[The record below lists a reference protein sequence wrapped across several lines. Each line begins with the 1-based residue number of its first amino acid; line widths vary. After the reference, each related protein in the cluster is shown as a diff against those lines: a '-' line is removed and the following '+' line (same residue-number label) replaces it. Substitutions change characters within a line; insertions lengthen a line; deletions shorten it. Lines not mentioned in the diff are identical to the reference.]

1 MKVSKKQID
10 ALTEVIAIGIGR
22 GAGVLNTM
30 LQSHVS
36 LRVPRIQILD
46 LDEYLVQLSAMSP
59 DRLSAVQ
66 LGYQGTYSGKAQLLF
81 PTASASKLVTML
93 TGEALDSDDFDLI
106 QAGTLSEV
114 GNMVLNGV
122 LGTISNLLGQHFV
135 YAVPTYLEERADSLL
150 CTPDRGKGYTVLVA
164 RTRFTL
170 ESHHIEGDLLL
181 LFEVGAIE
189 SLVEALGAPKP
200 DE

>member
-1 MKVSKKQID
+1 MKLSDKQID
-10 ALTEVIAIGIGR
+10 ALAEVIAIGMGR

-30 LQSHVS
+30 LQSH
-36 LRVPRIQILD
+36 LTLQAPEIRILE
-46 LDEYLVQLSAMSP
+46 LDEYLEQLHGVNS

-66 LGYQGTYSGKAQLLF
+66 LGYQGACSGKAQLLF
-81 PTASASKLVTML
+81 PTANASKLVTML

-114 GNMVLNGV
+114 GNIVINGV

-135 YAVPTYLEERADSLL
+135 YSVPTYLEERADSLL
-150 CTPDRGKGYTVLVA
+150 CTPDRGKGYTVLLA

-170 ESHHIEGDLLL
+170 ERYQIEGDLLL
-181 LFEVGAIE
+181 LFEVGALDE
-189 SLVEALGAPKP
+189 LLEALGALTPH
-200 DE
+200 E

>member
-1 MKVSKKQID
+1 MKLSDKQID
-10 ALTEVIAIGIGR
+10 ALTEVLNIGMGR

-36 LRVPRIQILD
+36 LQAPHIRILA
-46 LDEYLVQLSAMSP
+46 LDEYLEELRGMTP

-66 LGYQGTYSGKAQLLF
+66 LGYQGTCSGKAQLLF

-114 GNMVLNGV
+114 GNMVINGV

-135 YAVPTYLEERADSLL
+135 YSVPTYLEERADSLL
-150 CTPDRGKGYTVLVA
+150 CTPDRGKGYTVLLA

-170 ESHHIEGDLLL
+170 ERYQIEGDLLL
-181 LFEVGAIE
+181 LFEVGALDE
-189 SLVEALGAPKP
+189 LLEALGALTPH
-200 DE
+200 E